1 MSRPHRP
8 DHRNRP
14 DRPDRPDRFEAFR
27 ALHDADTPLFL
38 PNAWDHAS
46 AIALVERG
54 FPAVGTTSLGV
65 AIAAGR
71 PDGLGETREET
82 LRLAA
87 GLARLP
93 VPISVDIERGFG
105 ERPQDVAA
113 LGVELVGLGVAGVNL
128 EDGRADGTLVPI
140 ERQVEVIAALK
151 EAAPTLFVNARTDTY
166 WVGGR
171 GGPALAEAVRRVR
184 AYRSAGGDGVFV
196 PGVGDPEAIAALVAA
211 TDAPLNVLYAPDGLS
226 LARLA
231 ALGVRRVSTGSL
243 LFRAAVSGA
252 ADLAWAIAR
261 GVPAGEAAGPLST
274 YAQAQAWA
282 EAYRD
287 R

>member
-1 MSRPHRP
+1 VSRPHRP
-8 DHRNRP
+8 EHSGNSDDSARS
-14 DRPDRPDRFEAFR
+14 DRFEEFR

-46 AIALVERG
+46 AVALVERG
-54 FPAVGTTSLGV
+54 FRAVGTTSLGV

-71 PDGLGETREET
+71 PDGFGETREET

-93 VPISVDIERGFG
+93 VPVSVDIESGFG
-105 ERPQDVAA
+105 ERPSDVAA

-128 EDGRADGTLVPI
+128 EDGRADGTLVPT
-140 ERQVEVIAALK
+140 ERQAEVIAALK

-171 GGPALAEAVRRVR
+171 GAPALAEAVRRVT

-196 PGVGDPEAIAALVAA
+196 PGVGDPDAIAALVAA

-261 GVPAGEAAGPLST
+261 GVPAEDAAGAVST

-282 EAYRD
+282 EPYRD